1 MLFLNDLYTQKG
13 LSAAQIAKEFS
24 SSKSSVLKALRHFE
38 IPIRE
43 PHLPHGRHSQTRYGE
58 RRFKEKTAPFKKE
71 ERVVKTITELAKEGL
86 SYRRICEILTNMKV
100 PTKNKG
106 RKWHPE
112 MIRRILRNHSS

>member
-1 MLFLNDLYTQKG
+1 MLFLNDLYTPKR

-58 RRFKEKTAPFKKE
+58 RRLKEKTTPFKKE
-71 ERVVKTITELAKEGL
+71 ERVIKTIKELAKEGL
-86 SYRRICEILTNMKV
+86 SYRRICELLTSMRI
-100 PTKNKG
+100 PTKHKR

-112 MIRRILRNHSS
+112 MIRRILGN